1 MGKMKD
7 LLMEVKEL
15 LDSGMKPDQI
25 CDYLDLDLTTM
36 DQIIAWL
43 ESDDMK

>member
-7 LLMEVKEL
+7 LILEIKEL
-15 LDSGMKPDQI
+15 LDSGMTPDEV
-25 CDYLDLDLTTM
+25 CEKMNLDSKTIND
-36 DQIIAWL
+36 IIAWL

>member
-7 LLMEVKEL
+7 LILEVKEL
-15 LDSGMKPDQI
+15 LDSGMSADQI
-25 CDYLDLDLTTM
+25 CEYLGLDLTTM

>member
-7 LLMEVKEL
+7 LILQVKEL
-15 LDSGMKPDQI
+15 LDTGISPDEV
-25 CDYLDLDLTTM
+25 CKRLNLDSETM
-36 DQIIAWL
+36 NDIIAWL

>member
-25 CDYLDLDLTTM
+25 CEYLKLDQDTM
-36 DQIIAWL
+36 DSIIAWL
-43 ESDDMK
+43 ESDDFK

>member
-15 LDSGMKPDQI
+15 LDSGMKPEQV
-25 CDYLDLDLTTM
+25 CEYLHLSQETV

-43 ESDDMK
+43 ESDDFK